1 MLLSDSTE
9 AEPSRTSEPDSSDS
23 SQMFSGSTEDDSLD
37 IVDAAVVKTQ
47 FTGGLKMNIS
57 FSRKSSQAGEDIP
70 SGGACPKP
78 CALAPGRSY
87 GFRQTPDRQQRKA
100 AARLGYGNQS
110 PRFSTPRGSTRPRG
124 KIETCASPLTYQ
136 VEMEMQT
143 SGVPKLKIKRTDS
156 TSAADTAVG
165 ASEVKPSQLESPVA
179 LFSKHREPGCVSPSL
194 CAHATPAKTT
204 PGKGVQTYICQSYT
218 PTRPPA
224 GTVSPVA
231 TADTIPLTPSPQSFG
246 RSAPDHLNSW
256 PRRKRA
262 QQGGAAGR
270 ERGQKGEPL
279 LVELLEE
286 AELGVSRLHDVEE
299 ADNRTSCVRWP
310 RSPLEDFYW
319 METLSQHSA
328 PQTAEEEGVPAS
340 AAGDITSCESDII
353 KCPRL
358 SLP

>member
-70 SGGACPKP
+70 SSGACPEP
-78 CALAPGRSY
+78 CASAPGRSY

-100 AARLGYGNQS
+100 AARLGYGNLS
-110 PRFSTPRGSTRPRG
+110 PRFSTPRGSSRPRG
-124 KIETCASPLTYQ
+124 KKETCASPLTYQ

-156 TSAADTAVG
+156 MSAADTTAG

-194 CAHATPAKTT
+194 CAHATPAKST

-224 GTVSPVA
+224 ATASPVA
-231 TADTIPLTPSPQSFG
+231 TADTIPLTPSPQSVG
-246 RSAPDHLNSW
+246 RTAPDHLNSW

-262 QQGGAAGR
+262 QEGGAAGR

-279 LVELLEE
+279 LAELLEE
-286 AELGVSRLHDVEE
+286 AELGVSRLQDVEE

-319 METLSQHSA
+319 METLSQHAA
-328 PQTAEEEGVPAS
+328 PRTAEEDGVPTS
-340 AAGDITSCESDII
+340 GAGDVTSCESDI